1 MYEVKLDSVQ
11 VLLICWP
18 HNCWIWFRMFVETE
32 YVLSQNTTVPSS
44 ADGIDDTGTG
54 LPSISIQTFS
64 CANEVEVCTRFEPEL
79 LFSDTLVKIEHS
91 CVCIMIRSSGFEV
104 LIVALNRTISEPLV
118 PATVVIS
125 GVVSR
130 FEPATPILSAGRSAP
145 ACTAMLAIRSEIAIA
160 ATVTPDTKAEVFF
173 LDCVI
178 NSLRPSPMFI

>member
-1 MYEVKLDSVQ
+1 
-11 VLLICWP
+11 
-18 HNCWIWFRMFVETE
+18 MFVETE

-64 CANEVEVCTRFEPEL
+64 CANEVEVCTKFEPEL

-130 FEPATPILSAGRSAP
+130 FELDTPILSAGKSAP

-173 LDCVI
+173 LDCVV
-178 NSLRPSPMFI
+178 NSLEPSPMFI